1 MNGPAYLAA
10 GGGSQGLSGSLIQQ
24 PIVPSGLTA
33 GEASVLLLPLIFFFS
48 VPQWCCMLLLSDSQT
63 AQIPKHCR
71 AAYV

>member
-33 GEASVLLLPLIFFFS
+33 GEASVLLLPLIFFFFCAS
-48 VPQWCCMLLLSDSQT
+48 VVLHVT
-63 AQIPKHCR
+63 VK
-71 AAYV
+71 